1 MISRDSIKESHLSLL
16 ASVNVFSSVPLF
28 LLFGAYKTNFSW
40 FSCVLAPAIKNGFW
54 IDSLTS
60 TSRDHTLRWCQLRV
74 HFFFLVQCTFLEDS
88 CSSRCLLTLKAEILL
103 SILHRLQEGFS
114 AFGEMWR
121 KIRQVS
127 HWKITSFF
135 PNLGKT
141 NPNLKGISFLFF
153 KVRSRLKRG
162 LKTTKSVMSSL

>member
-1 MISRDSIKESHLSLL
+1 MCLHQYHCFYCLVHIKQIFLDFH
-16 ASVNVFSSVPLF
+16 VF
-28 LLFGAYKTNFSW
+28 LLLLLKMVSGLILWLPLPEIILLDGVNW
-40 FSCVLAPAIKNGFW
+40 G
-54 IDSLTS
+54 S
-60 TSRDHTLRWCQLRV
+60 T
-74 HFFFLVQCTFLEDS
+74 FFFLVQCTFLEDS
-88 CSSRCLLTLKAEILL
+88 CSSRCLLTLKAEIFL

>member
-1 MISRDSIKESHLSLL
+1 MVSTEG
-16 ASVNVFSSVPLF
+16 PL
-28 LLFGAYKTNFSW
+28 
-40 FSCVLAPAIKNGFW
+40 
-54 IDSLTS
+54 
-60 TSRDHTLRWCQLRV
+60 
-74 HFFFLVQCTFLEDS
+74 FFFLVQCTFLEDS
-88 CSSRCLLTLKAEILL
+88 CSSRCLLTLKAEIFL

-162 LKTTKSVMSSL
+162 LKTTKSVMSSLSGLITNYFFSFFFICVCVCECMRTHILGFVSMGGQLAK